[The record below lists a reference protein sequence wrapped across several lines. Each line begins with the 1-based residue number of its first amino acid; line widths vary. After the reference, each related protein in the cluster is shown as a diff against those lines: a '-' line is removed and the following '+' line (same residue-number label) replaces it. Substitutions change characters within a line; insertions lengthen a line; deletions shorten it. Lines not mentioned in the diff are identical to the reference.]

1 MSLVRIPQIPGVAI
15 GVDGTELMELV
26 QGGVSKQVTTAVI
39 AALASAAP
47 GVLAEFIL
55 IAASPG
61 YPNSRGLSVE
71 ASVLELTD
79 EGAQLNLVISVA
91 ANGITN
97 AKLAQMADQT
107 LKGNISGALASP
119 ADLSIAQVIGA
130 SVLPINVTAAGAYN
144 VPATS
149 LSIVIN
155 KTDGANVVLPALANK
170 VGSVR
175 IVGAQ
180 ATAHPFNVTLTD
192 GTFEG
197 GAFDPYPF
205 TGNYQVATFFPFVA
219 GNTWTV
225 S

>member
-15 GVDGTELMELV
+15 GLDGTELMELV

-55 IAASPG
+55 IAASPA

-71 ASVLELTD
+71 ASVLDLTD

-119 ADLSIAQVIGA
+119 ADLSIAQVLGA
-130 SVLPINVTAAGAYN
+130 ASLPINVTAAGLYN
-144 VPATS
+144 VPNTALS
-149 LSIVIN
+149 LIIN
-155 KTDGANVVLPALANK
+155 KTDGGDIKLGALANK
-170 VGSVR
+170 VGPVR
-175 IVGAQ
+175 VVGAQ
-180 ATAHPFNVTLTD
+180 ATAHPFNVVLTD
-192 GTFEG
+192 GTFMG
-197 GAFDPYPF
+197 SLPTYPF
-205 TGNYQVATFFPFVA
+205 LNDYQVATFFPFVA
-219 GNTWTV
+219 GSTWTV

>member
-15 GVDGTELMELV
+15 GLDGTELMELV

-39 AALASAAP
+39 AGLASATP
-47 GVLAEFIL
+47 GSLAEFIL
-55 IAASPG
+55 VSANPL
-61 YPNSRGLSVE
+61 YPQSRGLDVE
-71 ASVLELTD
+71 FGVLELTD
-79 EGAQLNLVISVA
+79 QGALLDVVISVA
-91 ANGITN
+91 ANGVTN

-119 ADLSIAQVIGA
+119 ADLSIAQVVGA
-130 SVLPINVTAAGAYN
+130 SVLPTNVIAAGVYN

-175 IVGAQ
+175 IVAAQ

-192 GTFEG
+192 GTIMG
-197 GAFDPYPF
+197 SLTTYPF
-205 TGNYQVATFFPFVA
+205 SNDYQVATFFPFVA
-219 GNTWTV
+219 GSTWTV